1 MASSSFDKLR
11 INSARRISAD
21 NVTKKISVLFPTS
34 ICRRLPKDIAVIEI
48 SLPESEKLNL
58 IYRGKRRPTNVLSFR
73 YDSAYGEILICPDVI
88 RKEAKKQGNSYRFQ
102 MTWMIVHGILHL
114 AGVHHE
120 RSLQQAR
127 RVEKIE
133 EQILGQLFH
142 S

>member
-1 MASSSFDKLR
+1 MK
-11 INSARRISAD
+11 IVEVTARGS
-21 NVTKKISVLFPTS
+21 K
-34 ICRRLPKDIAVIEI
+34 
-48 SLPESEKLNL
+48 KLNL
-58 IYRGKRRPTNVLSFR
+58 VYRNKNKPTNVLSFR